1 MNNYLSILNK
11 ANVDI
16 DIDANV
22 KFFLIKLLQKFQL
35 KDEIKVPVKTLQNE
49 FGVTDRVIT
58 KSFKA
63 LTDAKVLT
71 QKNKYGGKGRPCNS
85 YLFTELFRNK
95 ITEVDVPHQSII
107 EELLVS
113 DSIKKAK
120 CNELS
125 LKKHP
130 LGLSTRIVLI
140 VMLYYADDNGVLSTL
155 GVTELS
161 KISGLTFSATRVNI
175 AKLKKQQYIRC
186 SVGGVS
192 SSLLFNQ
199 ANSHYHLNIS
209 PSIFSSAQK
218 STVISLQT
226 NFSSGAFGIFEYARQ
241 IITDKKMRKRTDML
255 TTPQMEKAW
264 PEDKFSEIAMFFNES
279 KSLRIADFLQ
289 LKMEFYASM
298 LLSNYWD
305 DLACKEGESAL
316 IISINKDIYKS
327 AVLVEVNNQVEE
339 LFCMFIYDTALL
351 IAQKSKKGIVAA
363 INNNSLSLN
372 KMKHVI
378 IPQLN
383 YSGRF
388 LNSVIESFYDG
399 DIGGD
404 ISPFYIFK
412 SVNGG
417 GFTAKIDVLD
427 DIALSKLNLLSEQ

>member
-1 MNNYLSILNK
+1 MSNYLSILNK
-11 ANVDI
+11 INVDI
-16 DIDANV
+16 NIDSDV
-22 KFFLIKLLQKFQL
+22 KFFLIKLLQKFHI
-35 KDEIKVPVKTLQNE
+35 KDEIKVTVKLLQNE

-63 LTDAKVLT
+63 LTDAKVIT
-71 QKNKYGGKGRPCNS
+71 HNNKYGGKGRPCNS
-85 YLFTELFRNK
+85 YLFTGSFKSKL
-95 ITEVDVPHQSII
+95 TQVDAIHQSII
-107 EELLVS
+107 EELLAP
-113 DSIKKAK
+113 DSINKVK
-120 CNELS
+120 CNTLN

-130 LGLSTRIVLI
+130 LGLSTRLVLI

-161 KISGLTFSATRVNI
+161 KISGLSVNATRRNI
-175 AKLKKQQYIRC
+175 VKLKKQQYIRC

-209 PSIFSSAQK
+209 QSIFSSGKK
-218 STVISLQT
+218 SAIISLQA

-241 IITDKKMRKRTDML
+241 IINDKKKIKRTDMF
-255 TTPQMEKAW
+255 TTPQMEKGW

-279 KSLRIADFLQ
+279 RASRIADFLQ

-305 DLACKEGESAL
+305 DLASKESKSEL

-327 AVLVEVNNQVEE
+327 AVLVEANNQVEE

-351 IAQKSKKGIVAA
+351 IAQKSKKGIATA
-363 INNNSLSLN
+363 LNKNSLSLN

-378 IPQLN
+378 IPQVN

-388 LNSVIESFYDG
+388 FNSVVESFYDG
-399 DIGGD
+399 DICGD

-412 SVNGG
+412 QVSGG
-417 GFTAKIDVLD
+417 GIIGKQEMLD
-427 DIALSKLNLLSEQ
+427 NIALSKLNLLSEQ